1 MMQRYYKD
9 RSINLFDSPL
19 NKHRQAYK
27 DQDKHSKLVSKRID
41 SHNDE
46 QDTTSEFNKENK
58 NVYQLQQYA
67 GDMETNALTSEG
79 GSVASPDE
87 MSPPKKVKP
96 SFSNKE
102 QIKRSIG
109 KRLKRSS
116 NENEI
121 VEASNFAS

>member
-9 RSINLFDSPL
+9 RSLNLFDSPL
-19 NKHRQAYK
+19 NKNRQEYK
-27 DQDKHSKLVSKRID
+27 EQDMHSKLVSKRTD
-41 SHNDE
+41 THYEE

-58 NVYQLQQYA
+58 NVYQLQHYA

-79 GSVASPDE
+79 GSVASPEE
-87 MSPPKKVKP
+87 MSPPKKVKV
-96 SFSNKE
+96 SSSNKE